1 VRRWGTGGGASA
13 RDGDDGHDEDQ
24 EEESWRCESLRQGG
38 VAFYR
43 VEARRGKARIGRV
56 AVVNGIL
63 NGAITGVKGG
73 GEEL

>member
-1 VRRWGTGGGASA
+1 VR
-13 RDGDDGHDEDQ
+13 
-24 EEESWRCESLRQGG
+24 ESSSGWGG

-73 GEEL
+73 GGGIVTD